1 MSFPNKGIWM
11 PIRSGSQDNGE
22 VADASTRNEHKRG
35 YQWFVGSREQELFFN
50 KKQAI
55 ESDNKGTSSGA
66 TLMSYPLWSDSS
78 SSQSGGHVGEHL
90 VNPMTVEGSNLSQ
103 KNVFSTVSAEPHL
116 EKGRPDDQFGIDS
129 SACFSMSQTVEDPL
143 CLNSGVRKV
152 MVNEIRI
159 LQNCLPEFVQ
169 NSNPETKSEKLC
181 TMFKNVEQAC
191 SKRDAMVKNQF
202 FSGIDDNKLSIGQA
216 FNRRNYDTG
225 SMADQYEK
233 RIGNFMSIGSTCQG
247 QENFYAMGPFY
258 NKANEAFNM
267 SSSSTYNKGDTDF
280 TSLTYVHSQQ
290 DATFMP
296 QRTVPSKENSM
307 MLSLGENHE
316 NDEQTTMS
324 FGCFQDDPDDS
335 NTSSRLT
342 CSRDILL
349 SQMSAQSSAAM
360 GQINSVEQITA
371 NVASV
376 AASRTDGT
384 LKNLEPKTKKGT
396 SNNFPANVKS
406 LLSTGILD
414 GIPVK
419 YISWSR
425 EKNLRGVVKGTGYLC
440 SCQDCKLSKAINAYE
455 FERHAGCKTK
465 HPNNH
470 IYFENGKTIYAVV
483 QELRSTPQ
491 EVLFEAIQ
499 NVTGSPINQKNFHN
513 WKASYQAA
521 TRELQRIYGRDD
533 TTVPS

>member
-1 MSFPNKGIWM
+1 MSFPNNGIWI

-22 VADASTRNEHKRG
+22 VADSSTRNEHKRG
-35 YQWFVGSREQELFFN
+35 YQWFVGSHEQELFFN

-55 ESDNKGTSSGA
+55 ESDNKGTSSVA
-66 TLMSYPLWSDSS
+66 TVTSYPLWSDIS
-78 SSQSGGHVGEHL
+78 SSQSGGHIGDHL
-90 VNPMTVEGSNLSQ
+90 VNPKTVQSSNLSQ
-103 KNVFSTVSAEPHL
+103 KNVFSTVSAEPHM
-116 EKGRPDDQFGIDS
+116 EKGGSEDQFEIDS
-129 SACFSMSQTVEDPL
+129 STCFSMSQTVEDPL

-152 MVNEIRI
+152 MVNDIRI

-169 NSNPETKSEKLC
+169 NSNPGKKNEKPC
-181 TMFKNVEQAC
+181 TMFQNVEQAG
-191 SKRDAMVKNQF
+191 SKRDATVKNQF
-202 FSGIDDNKLSIGQA
+202 FSGIDDNMLSVGQA

-225 SMADQYEK
+225 SIEK
-233 RIGNFMSIGSTCQG
+233 SSGNFVSIGSTCQG
-247 QENFYAMGPFY
+247 QENFFAMDPFY
-258 NKANEAFNM
+258 NKANETFNILA
-267 SSSSTYNKGDTDF
+267 SSTYNKGDRDF
-280 TSLTYVHSQQ
+280 TSATYVHSRQ
-290 DATFMP
+290 DVTFMP
-296 QRTVPSKENSM
+296 QRTVHSKENSM

-316 NDEQTTMS
+316 NDEQTTIS
-324 FGCFQDDPDDS
+324 FGRLQDDPVDS
-335 NTSSRLT
+335 DTSGRLI
-342 CSRDILL
+342 CSRDILV
-349 SQMSAQSSAAM
+349 SQLSAQSSAAL
-360 GQINSVEQITA
+360 GQRNSVEQITA

-384 LKNLEPKTKKGT
+384 PKSLEPKTKKGT

-440 SCQDCKLSKAINAYE
+440 SCQDCKLSKVINAYE

-491 EVLFEAIQ
+491 EILFEAIQ

-521 TRELQRIYGRDD
+521 TRELQRIYGRED
-533 TTVPS
+533 TVVPS

>member
-1 MSFPNKGIWM
+1 MSFPNNRIWM
-11 PIRSGSQDNGE
+11 PIRSGSQDNEE
-22 VADASTRNEHKRG
+22 VADVSARNEHKRG
-35 YQWFVGSREQELFFN
+35 YQWFVGSHEQELFFN
-50 KKQAI
+50 KKQSI

-66 TLMSYPLWSDSS
+66 TVTSYPLWSDIS
-78 SSQSGGHVGEHL
+78 SSQPGGHIGDHL
-90 VNPMTVEGSNLSQ
+90 VNPITVQSSDLSQ
-103 KNVFSTVSAEPHL
+103 NNVFSTVSTDPHM
-116 EKGRPDDQFGIDS
+116 EKGGSEDQFGIDLS
-129 SACFSMSQTVEDPL
+129 TCFSMSQTVEDPL
-143 CLNSGVRKV
+143 YLNSGVRKV
-152 MVNEIRI
+152 MVDDIRI

-169 NSNPETKSEKLC
+169 NSNPGKKNEKPC
-181 TMFKNVEQAC
+181 TIFQNVEQAC
-191 SKRDAMVKNQF
+191 SKRDGMVKNQF
-202 FSGIDDNKLSIGQA
+202 FSGLYDNTPSISQA

-225 SMADQYEK
+225 SIEK
-233 RIGNFMSIGSTCQG
+233 SSGNFMSIGSTCQG
-247 QENFYAMGPFY
+247 QENFLAMNPFY
-258 NKANEAFNM
+258 NKANETFNI
-267 SSSSTYNKGDTDF
+267 SASSTYNKGDGDF
-280 TSLTYVHSQQ
+280 TSLTYIHSQQ

-296 QRTVPSKENSM
+296 QRTVHSKENST

-316 NDEQTTMS
+316 NGEQTTIS
-324 FGCFQDDPDDS
+324 FGGFQDDPDDS
-335 NTSSRLT
+335 DTSGRLI

-349 SQMSAQSSAAM
+349 SRLSAQSSAAL
-360 GQINSVEQITA
+360 GQRNFVEQITA

-376 AASRTDGT
+376 AAPRTDGT
-384 LKNLEPKTKKGT
+384 LKNLEPKIKKGT

-440 SCQDCKLSKAINAYE
+440 SCQDCKLSKVINAYE
-455 FERHAGCKTK
+455 FECHAGCKTK

-483 QELRSTPQ
+483 QELRGTPQ
-491 EVLFEAIQ
+491 EILLEAIQ

-521 TRELQRIYGRDD
+521 TRELHHIYGKDD
-533 TTVPS
+533 TIVAS

>member
-1 MSFPNKGIWM
+1 M
-11 PIRSGSQDNGE
+11 PIRSGSQGNGE

-35 YQWFVGSREQELFFN
+35 YQWFVGSHEQELFFS

-55 ESDNKGTSSGA
+55 ESDSKGISSGA
-66 TLMSYPLWSDSS
+66 TVTSYPLWSDIS
-78 SSQSGGHVGEHL
+78 SSQSGGHIGDHL
-90 VNPMTVEGSNLSQ
+90 VNPKTVQCSNLSQ
-103 KNVFSTVSAEPHL
+103 KNVLSTVSALHHM
-116 EKGRPDDQFGIDS
+116 EKWGSEDQFGNN
-129 SACFSMSQTVEDPL
+129 SATCFSMSQTVEDPL

-152 MVNEIRI
+152 MLNDIRI

-169 NSNPETKSEKLC
+169 NSDPGKKNEKPC
-181 TMFKNVEQAC
+181 TMFQNVEQAC
-191 SKRDAMVKNQF
+191 SKRDVMVKNQF
-202 FSGIDDNKLSIGQA
+202 FSGIDDNMLSVGQA
-216 FNRRNYDTG
+216 FNRRFYDTG
-225 SMADQYEK
+225 SIAEQFEK
-233 RIGNFMSIGSTCQG
+233 NSGNFVSIGSTCQG
-247 QENFYAMGPFY
+247 QENFFAVDPFY
-258 NKANEAFNM
+258 NKANETFNISA
-267 SSSSTYNKGDTDF
+267 SSSYNKGDRDF
-280 TSLTYVHSQQ
+280 TSLTYVHGQQ

-296 QRTVPSKENSM
+296 QRTVHSKENSM

-316 NDEQTTMS
+316 NDKQTTIS
-324 FGCFQDDPDDS
+324 FGRFQDDPDDS
-335 NTSSRLT
+335 DTSGRLI

-349 SQMSAQSSAAM
+349 SQLSAQSSAAL
-360 GQINSVEQITA
+360 GQPVEQITA
-371 NVASV
+371 YVSSV

-440 SCQDCKLSKAINAYE
+440 SCQDCKLLKVINAYE

-491 EVLFEAIQ
+491 EILFEAIQ

-533 TTVPS
+533 TIVPS